1 MRQLKKL
8 LGNNAHW
15 TINKELAKDLG
26 LNATILLQHFIDL
39 QYNYF
44 EDGGFYQQQKRLLD
58 DLPLTSYHLREATKV
73 LVEKGFLTVI
83 KKGLPA
89 KNHYTVNEG
98 NVLSYLSSI
107 ASDSP
112 CERLEDQPKNDKYK
126 KTIETKKQD
135 NTNQKYKKVMDKLIE
150 RYPKNR
156 VNSTRP
162 ILTYLKKKTDTE
174 LKQIILAVPKYLDLA
189 GDYVKNLRNYLEHEC
204 WTEEW
209 LQAETKKKKS
219 NKTNKTDVT
228 KNAESFK
235 NKNKGFYD

>member
-98 NVLSYLSSI
+98 NVLTYLSSI
-107 ASDSP
+107 TSDSP
-112 CERLEDQPKNDKYK
+112 CERLEDKPVEHKHK
-126 KTIETKKQD
+126 KTKETKKQD
-135 NTNQKYKKVMDKLIE
+135 NTNKKYKKVMDKLIE

-156 VNSTRP
+156 VNSTGP
-162 ILTYLKKKTDTE
+162 ILKYLQKKTDTE
-174 LKQIILAVPKYLDLA
+174 LKQIILAVPKYLELA

-209 LQAETKKKKS
+209 LQAETKKKKP
-219 NKTNKTDVT
+219 
-228 KNAESFK
+228 
-235 NKNKGFYD
+235 NKNELTGQKTFKGDYGNI